1 MRETLALE
9 QMALYVRGGAILP
22 LHGGGDVQRAAE
34 QGGALEVQVYSGAD
48 GEFVLSED
56 DGTSL
61 DYQSD
66 SQGGGGGGAAVRTTS
81 WRWDDAA
88 RTLSWSVA
96 GGAQLDRGT
105 PTLYSEVVVA
115 LFAPGAAAPVRTSAR
130 AMAQGGKVVF

>member
-66 SQGGGGGGAAVRTTS
+66 SQGGGAGAYVS
-81 WRWDDAA
+81 A
-88 RTLSWSVA
+88 RDGA
-96 GGAQLDRGT
+96 GRQGRL
-105 PTLYSEVVVA
+105 L
-115 LFAPGAAAPVRTSAR
+115 APGGSGLGRGSQGRGQRHTI
-130 AMAQGGKVVF
+130 AQA